1 MDERSPASRTVV
13 HFARTLALPALKI
26 TQLLVQGAGEVT
38 DERRDAGGKGWS
50 MENRGKCGKSERDSS
65 TSSCSKEKR
74 KRANRKEAV
83 ELIQRY
89 ATIQRNK
96 RREEMETDAARVYQ
110 ALLARRGPVH
120 AEKTF
125 AGDRA

>member
-1 MDERSPASRTVV
+1 MAKGGRWKTGETWEKASAIVR
-13 HFARTLALPALKI
+13 HRP
-26 TQLLVQGAGEVT
+26 
-38 DERRDAGGKGWS
+38 
-50 MENRGKCGKSERDSS
+50 
-65 TSSCSKEKR
+65 KEKR

-96 RREEMETDAARVYQ
+96 RRVEMETDAACVYQ

-125 AGDRA
+125 NGDRA